1 MLVFPSVVFHCSLE
15 RFVTGRKPQLFSLL
29 KPSSRVMMTTRSLFS
44 YISIWRKK
52 KKKNFP
58 FNETMA
64 FSVSGKLHFL
74 CNTVGITACRQ
85 VPESKYS
92 KISTGLLL
100 QKVMNSL
107 LHEDTSL
114 SENYKPGFS
123 ILVTWNS
130 RPMEIKHRSCQN
142 QCLSL

>member
-1 MLVFPSVVFHCSLE
+1 ME
-15 RFVTGRKPQLFSLL
+15 EKKKRRISLL
-29 KPSSRVMMTTRSLFS
+29 TRQWHFL
-44 YISIWRKK
+44 
-52 KKKNFP
+52 
-58 FNETMA
+58 
-64 FSVSGKLHFL
+64 SGRLHFL

-92 KISTGLLL
+92 KILTGLLL

>member
-52 KKKNFP
+52 KKRRISLLTRQWHFL
-58 FNETMA
+58 
-64 FSVSGKLHFL
+64 SGRLHFL

>member
-52 KKKNFP
+52 KKRISLLTRQWHFL
-58 FNETMA
+58 
-64 FSVSGKLHFL
+64 SGRLHFL